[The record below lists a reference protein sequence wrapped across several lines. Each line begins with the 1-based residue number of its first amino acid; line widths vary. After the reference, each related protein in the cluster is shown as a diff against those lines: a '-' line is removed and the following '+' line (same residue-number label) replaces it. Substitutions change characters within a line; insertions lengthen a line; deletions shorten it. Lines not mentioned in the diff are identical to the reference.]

1 MGRFDRDEIPRDDP
15 DLAAETA
22 TEKLKSTIER
32 QVRQVVEE
40 AMARAMT
47 IEDGAQA
54 KAGEIERDAQQR
66 AEAIVQ
72 ESHERASRALNTA
85 LERAEGMRDATETL
99 QSELTKVI
107 ASFKEEVD
115 LLTTELRAAGVGPP
129 ATSEST
135 GAGTPEPSQPR
146 ADSPRETGPGPDPAR
161 RGLLRR
167 G

>member
-1 MGRFDRDEIPRDDP
+1 MGRFDRDETPRDEADV
-15 DLAAETA
+15 AAETA
-22 TEKLKSTIER
+22 TEQLKSTIEH

-40 AMARAMT
+40 AMERAAT
-47 IEDGAQA
+47 IEARA
-54 KAGEIERDAQQR
+54 KAGAEDMERDARQR
-66 AEAIVQ
+66 ADAIVR
-72 ESHERASRALNTA
+72 ESHERANRALTLA

-115 LLTTELRAAGVGPP
+115 LLTTELRAAGSEPGTTPEGHSP
-129 ATSEST
+129 ATSQQVPHEQDEGS
-135 GAGTPEPSQPR
+135 
-146 ADSPRETGPGPDPAR
+146 R